1 MDSTIIF
8 NTGLPILN
16 EVINVFLVNAP
27 QITISAILITIYAI
41 IIWHYYRTM
50 AKRDFFITNKKEGKG
65 IFVGIHNFISEFGT
79 IAKYIFIYPIISF
92 SFFAIFSILLFFLSR
107 EQPIATILFIAA
119 AYISAIRI
127 TAHYS
132 EDLSKDL
139 AKMIPFA
146 LLGVLIVDINFF
158 STTLFIERLQSLPNF
173 ILNIISFILYFL
185 VLELVLKIIYRIKL
199 FFFGKTETIEKK

>member
-16 EVINVFLVNAP
+16 DIINVFLLNAP

-50 AKRDFFITNKKEGKG
+50 AKRDFFVTKKKEGEG
-65 IFVGIHNFISEFGT
+65 FFVGIHNFVSELGT
-79 IAKYIFIYPIISF
+79 IAKYIFIYPVISF
-92 SFFAIFSILLFFLSR
+92 LFFAIFSILLFFLSK

-158 STTLFIERLQSLPNF
+158 SATLLIERLQALPEF
-173 ILNIISFILYFL
+173 MTDIFSFILYFL
-185 VLELVLKIIYRIKL
+185 VLELALKILYKIKL
-199 FFFGKTETIEKK
+199 FFFGKPKITETS